1 MTHLIT
7 AISTTADGSMYNR
20 HDYTDAE
27 IIANRRAF
35 LQRVG
40 ITFEDTTRLTF
51 TDQAVDFCR
60 YKILDASW
68 KGDGMTNDVSEHYDA
83 YVVTE
88 KGHALLLPVAD
99 CVGTLIFD
107 PEHDVLM
114 VSHLGRHSLEQ
125 NGGQKSV
132 AFLVEHFGSRPEMLQ
147 VWTTPAPNN
156 EVYPI
161 WKLGNAGMKES
172 ALAQLKAAGIQDQNI
187 TDNPA
192 DTATDE
198 HYFSFSEFLKG
209 NRAIDGDHMIVGM
222 MTD

>member
-1 MTHLIT
+1 MTRLIT
-7 AISTTADGSMYNR
+7 AISTSADGSMYNR
-20 HDYTDAE
+20 HDYEDAE
-27 IIANRRAF
+27 IIANRKVF

-40 ITFEDTTRLTF
+40 IPFEDTTRLTF

-60 YKILDASW
+60 YKILDTSW
-68 KGDGMTNDVSEHYDA
+68 KGDGMTDDVSEHYDA

-114 VSHLGRHSLEQ
+114 VTHLGRHSLEQ

-132 AFLVEHFGSRPEMLQ
+132 EFLVEQFDSRPEVLQ
-147 VWTTPAPNN
+147 VWTTPAPNK

-161 WKLGNAGMKES
+161 WKLEGAGMKES
-172 ALAQLKAAGIQDQNI
+172 ALAQLQEAGVLAENI

-192 DTATDE
+192 DTATDLN
-198 HYFSFSEFLKG
+198 YFSFSEYLKG
-209 NRAIDGDHMIVGM
+209 HRDIDGDHMIVGM
-222 MTD
+222 MTN